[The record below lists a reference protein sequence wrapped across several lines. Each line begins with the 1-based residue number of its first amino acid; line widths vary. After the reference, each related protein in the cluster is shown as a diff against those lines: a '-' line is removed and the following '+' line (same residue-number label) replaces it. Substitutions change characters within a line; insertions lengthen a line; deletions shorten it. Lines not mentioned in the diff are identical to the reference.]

1 MGVSTFTVQVVEW
14 REGKGGSEGYYLPC
28 VRASV
33 QEATAGVYK
42 LWLLYLQEKS
52 IWIRLIWNIHC

>member
-28 VRASV
+28 VQASSV
-33 QEATAGVYK
+33 REA
-42 LWLLYLQEKS
+42 E
-52 IWIRLIWNIHC
+52 